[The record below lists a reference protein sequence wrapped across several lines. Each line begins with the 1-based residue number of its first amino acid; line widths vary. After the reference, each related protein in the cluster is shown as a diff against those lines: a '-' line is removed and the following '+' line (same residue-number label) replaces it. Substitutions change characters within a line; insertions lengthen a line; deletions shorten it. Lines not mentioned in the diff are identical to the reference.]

1 MIDPFYNE
9 TAFTPEKWAP
19 LSEPRLVDSYS
30 NTEQERRKFY
40 LPKGIYLDESFARTP
55 VEVIDI
61 LKDEKELKE
70 SIGEGEWYEFG
81 WVTARNPQ
89 HIWEIISHISR
100 FFGYA
105 AIVSTLLALF
115 KIYEQVKEEYI
126 SSILIVIVPFIVM
139 WFARYKARTSENK
152 NNIGFNRKTGMVSIP
167 RKGEKPFIAPF
178 HEFIPY
184 FYPHHILQGVNYH
197 LYLGHRSEEIG
208 AVNPNAGK
216 HEQEMYADWA
226 LIQRF
231 MDVSKPLPD
240 IPLFEPFRQL
250 DPTTKKYDQKTG
262 RPEHHWRDMDIKKG
276 KRLHNES
283 YKRLRAFPASD
294 QSQWREVPIE
304 HFQWPAIQ
312 GL

>member
-1 MIDPFYNE
+1 MNESFY
-9 TAFTPEKWAP
+9 TKSAFTPEKWEGLLAP
-19 LSEPRLVDSYS
+19 REINSYGS
-30 NTEQERRKFY
+30 IEQERRKFF

-61 LKDEKELKE
+61 LKDEEELKE

-81 WVTARNPQ
+81 WATARNPQ
-89 HIWEIISHISR
+89 HMWEIVYHMFR
-100 FFGYA
+100 FMSYA
-105 AIVSTLLALF
+105 AVVTFFIILF
-115 KIYEQVKEEYI
+115 AVLDEVKEDIIEVLLTL
-126 SSILIVIVPFIVM
+126 SFPFVVM
-139 WFARYKARTSENK
+139 WFAQYKARTSENK

-184 FYPHHILQGVNYH
+184 YYPHHILHGVNYH
-197 LYLGHRSEEIG
+197 LYLGHRTEEIG
-208 AVNPNAGK
+208 AVNPNTGK

-240 IPLFEPFRQL
+240 IPLFEAFRQL
-250 DPTTKKYDQKTG
+250 DPTTKDYDQKTG
-262 RPEHHWRDMDIKKG
+262 RPEHYWRDMDIKEG
-276 KRLHNES
+276 KRLHNDS
-283 YKRLRAFPASD
+283 YKRIRAFPASD

-304 HFQWPAIQ
+304 HYQWPAIQ
-312 GL
+312 MR